1 MSNGEQPIFLYKISP
16 KLYRYI
22 ITELETNFHIQPY
35 DVQLEG
41 NNKDEGIKLIVRFG
55 ENFNHSSEQFFSN
68 EQLENEKLAL
78 KDFIAKTGGQ
88 CIQVLKDDYFN
99 KMTP

>member
-1 MSNGEQPIFLYKISP
+1 MEAI
-16 KLYRYI
+16 
-22 ITELETNFHIQPY
+22 
-35 DVQLEG
+35 
-41 NNKDEGIKLIVRFG
+41 NKDEGIKLIVRFG

-78 KDFIAKTGGQ
+78 KEFIAKTGGQ

>member
-1 MSNGEQPIFLYKISP
+1 MYGLEKISTTA
-16 KLYRYI
+16 L
-22 ITELETNFHIQPY
+22 
-35 DVQLEG
+35 
-41 NNKDEGIKLIVRFG
+41 NN
-55 ENFNHSSEQFFSN
+55 FFSN
-68 EQLENEKLAL
+68 KQLENEKLAL